1 MHLTSRKR
9 QARGKNG
16 AQNSCHPHLLNM
28 KSIQL
33 LVLCSSQNKTIPF
46 SVLPQSF
53 KCLKI
58 LPLSCYI
65 SKLVLVTWLMCG
77 PFSERD
83 NGLHQK
89 VETFLHISV
98 GFIMLK
104 RADVRSVW
112 WGQHSGKAYVGS

>member
-1 MHLTSRKR
+1 MLFSEQNHTFLCASTVF
-9 QARGKNG
+9 QMFKN
-16 AQNSCHPHLLNM
+16 SP
-28 KSIQL
+28 
-33 LVLCSSQNKTIPF
+33 TIMLHF
-46 SVLPQSF
+46 QIRF
-53 KCLKI
+53 
-58 LPLSCYI
+58 
-65 SKLVLVTWLMCG
+65 LVTWLMCG

-83 NGLHQK
+83 NGLHQT